1 MAIVG
6 SLFPLGSRVLS
17 CTRAIK
23 PGMNLRM
30 NVNRSSV
37 LLGGIRRVTLCGQN
51 VSSIVCRDVVYPRYS
66 HSAAIETRHLGSEN
80 TPVAGWIQQ
89 SFSSR
94 TIESSRHDS
103 RLRASERIISP
114 ETEVAPHFGQLP
126 LDRAGHLRSRKGILD
141 AFLSDTET
149 KIIYFWGGKAL
160 VNPYKGPGDKSFS
173 GQDQYLTPEGECV
186 KYVPFISSPLDS
198 TLSEHISKDPGY
210 IFLGLEK
217 DSGVAVFAAVLNS
230 IPEDLLS
237 TMAIDV
243 RKDGPGM
250 ASEDAAV
257 MALANGLI
265 KWHSG
270 TQFCAQTGEQA
281 SDIVLGGHGRRVGSK
296 KGDVGGRRRSI
307 YPRIDPAVIVG
318 AMHGDWI
325 LLGRKQSWRAGRYSL
340 LAGFVEVG
348 ETLESACLREVEEE
362 SGVKL
367 DIRTVTY
374 HSSQPWPFPQS
385 LMAGFI
391 AQTPNQQLSGVDLL
405 TREGAGAARTVG
417 LTENEIE
424 RYKYSLTLPRV
435 DFSNDEL
442 EDARWFHMAWV
453 EAQLERPV
461 ETLADD
467 ALLHGNFRIPGK
479 HALANKI
486 IKDCL
491 VKLAS
496 RMANMDPSVLRHIPE
511 VSIPWKQDEEF
522 KYILL
527 RAAKTDGDAV
537 WHSKILVRGDPRAS
551 YHNHIFTATKSELMK
566 DERNEGIELE
576 VLGGGRIKVEAS
588 DRSIHVYGY
597 SAAFGQAPHDIT
609 GAILRANLPF
619 HSVNVSYDG
628 Y

>member
-1 MAIVG
+1 MI
-6 SLFPLGSRVLS
+6 
-17 CTRAIK
+17 
-23 PGMNLRM
+23 LRM
-30 NVNRSSV
+30 NVNRPSV
-37 LLGGIRRVTLCGQN
+37 LLGGIRRVALCGQN
-51 VSSIVCRDVVYPRYS
+51 VSGLVCHDAAYPRHS
-66 HSAAIETRHLGSEN
+66 HGAAIETRHLGSEN
-80 TPVAGWIQQ
+80 TSVAGWIQQ
-89 SFSSR
+89 SLFANKNQSW
-94 TIESSRHDS
+94 RHDC
-103 RLRASERIISP
+103 RLRASESTNSP
-114 ETEVAPHFGQLP
+114 ETEVAPHFGGLP
-126 LDRAGHLRSRKGILD
+126 LDRAGHLRSQKVILD
-141 AFLSDTET
+141 AFLSDGET

-160 VNPYKGPGDKSFS
+160 VNPYKGPDDKSFS
-173 GQDQYLTPEGECV
+173 GQEQYLTPEGECV
-186 KYVPFISSPLDS
+186 KYVPFMTSPLDS
-198 TLSEHISKDPGY
+198 TLTKHIAQDPGY

-217 DSGVAVFAAVLNS
+217 DSGIAVFAAVLNS
-230 IPEDLLS
+230 IQEDLLPAM
-237 TMAIDV
+237 TIDV

-257 MALANGLI
+257 LALANGLI
-265 KWHSG
+265 KWHSR
-270 TQFCAQTGEQA
+270 TQFCAQSGEQA

-296 KGDVGGRRRSI
+296 KGDTGGRRRSI

-325 LLGRKQSWRAGRYSL
+325 LLGRKQSWRPGRYSL

-367 DIRTVTY
+367 DIQTVRY

-385 LMAGFI
+385 LMAGFL
-391 AQTPNQQLSGVDLL
+391 AQTPNQELNGIDLL
-405 TREGAGAARTVG
+405 TRDGAGAARTVG

-424 RYKYSLTLPRV
+424 RYRYSLTLPRV

-453 EAQLERPV
+453 ETQLQRPV
-461 ETLADD
+461 ETVVVDD

-479 HALANKI
+479 HALANRI
-486 IKDCL
+486 IKDCME
-491 VKLAS
+491 KLAPQ
-496 RMANMDPSVLRHIPE
+496 MAKLDPPALRHIPE
-511 VSIPWKQDEEF
+511 VGIPLKQDEEF

-527 RAAKTDGDAV
+527 RAAKTEGDAD
-537 WHSKILVRGDPRAS
+537 WQSKILVRGDPRAS

-566 DERNEGIELE
+566 DTRNEGIDLE

-588 DRSIHVYGY
+588 NRSIHVYGY

-619 HSVNVSYDG
+619 HSVHVSYDG

>member
-1 MAIVG
+1 MV
-6 SLFPLGSRVLS
+6 
-17 CTRAIK
+17 
-23 PGMNLRM
+23 LRM
-30 NVNRSSV
+30 NVNRSSI

-51 VSSIVCRDVVYPRYS
+51 VSSIVCRDVLYPRHS
-66 HSAAIETRHLGSEN
+66 HSAAIETRLMGSEN
-80 TPVAGWIQQ
+80 APIAGCIQQ
-89 SFSSR
+89 RFSSR
-94 TIESSRHDS
+94 TIQSLRHDY
-103 RLRASERIISP
+103 RLQASERIFSP
-114 ETEVAPHFGQLP
+114 ETEVAPHFGLLP
-126 LDRAGHLRSRKGILD
+126 LDRAGHLRTQKGILD
-141 AFLSDTET
+141 AFLRDAET
-149 KIIYFWGGKAL
+149 KVIYFWGGKAL
-160 VNPYKGPGDKSFS
+160 VNPYKGPGDISFS
-173 GQDQYLTPEGECV
+173 GQEHYLTPEGECV
-186 KYVPFISSPLDS
+186 KYVPFITSPLD
-198 TLSEHISKDPGY
+198 TALSEHISKDPGY

-217 DSGVAVFAAVLNS
+217 DSGFAVFAAVLNS
-230 IPEDLLS
+230 IPEDLLPAI
-237 TMAIDV
+237 AIDV
-243 RKDGPGM
+243 RKDGPEM

-265 KWHSG
+265 KWHSRA
-270 TQFCAQTGEQA
+270 QFCAQTGEQA
-281 SDIVLGGHGRRVGSK
+281 SDIVLAGHGRRVGSK

-325 LLGRKQSWRAGRYSL
+325 LLGRKQSWRVGRYSL

-362 SGVKL
+362 SGVQL

-391 AQTPNQQLSGVDLL
+391 AQTPRQELNGIDLL
-405 TREGAGAARTVG
+405 TREGSGAARTVG

-424 RYKYSLTLPRV
+424 RYKYSLTLPRI

-442 EDARWFHMAWV
+442 EDARWFKMAWL
-453 EAQLERPV
+453 ESQLERPV
-461 ETLADD
+461 ETVTDD

-479 HALANKI
+479 HALANRI

-491 VKLAS
+491 IKLAPQ
-496 RMANMDPSVLRHIPE
+496 MATMDPPVLRHIPE
-511 VSIPWKQDEEF
+511 VSIPLKQDGEF

-527 RAAKTDGDAV
+527 RVAKTEGDAV
-537 WHSKILVRGDPRAS
+537 WQSKILIRGDPRAS

-566 DERNEGIELE
+566 DERNEGIDLE
-576 VLGGGRIKVEAS
+576 VLGGGRIKVEAL

-609 GAILRANLPF
+609 GAILRSNLPF
-619 HSVNVSYDG
+619 HSVHVSYDG